1 MEALKLLVLLADE
14 VLIIVLFL
22 LLFPQLGLRVPLWAI
37 LLLLAVLLAKDIAV
51 APYVLRGSLERKPEV
66 GPESLIGKTAVV
78 LEDLD
83 PEGIVKV
90 EGELW
95 RALCLNGK
103 ASRGDKVLIVG
114 VRGTTALVECREVTG
129 ENSVEI

>member
-1 MEALKLLVLLADE
+1 MGALKLLALMADE

-22 LLFPQLGLRVPLWAI
+22 LPFPQLGLRVPFWAT
-37 LLLLAVLLAKDIAV
+37 LLLIAVLLAKDIAV
-51 APYVLRGSLERKPEV
+51 APYVLRGGLERKPEV

-78 LEDLD
+78 LEDLN

-114 VRGTTALVECREVTG
+114 VRGTTVLVECRVT
-129 ENSVEI
+129 